1 MFSFLRRVI
10 NSKEIIFSLARNE
23 VRQRYTGTAAGAIW
37 AIMQPLSVITVFW
50 FVFSVGFKAVG
61 PNNMPFLAYFL
72 PAFIAW
78 MYFSEVVNN
87 SPQMII
93 SKSYLVKKTIFPS
106 EILPI
111 ISLISLFWVHL
122 IIVGISLLVIVS
134 QGYLLTWKILLLPLP
149 LGLLLV
155 MALGLG
161 WLISSINVFYRDAGQ
176 VVLILTNMWF
186 WMTPIVWAIDIVP
199 TTYRFLFEL
208 NPFYLIVEGYRFA
221 LIDSYV
227 FPGRPLLWISAFIC
241 AFGSLLIGGLI
252 FRRLKLEFADE
263 L

>member
-10 NSKEIIFSLARNE
+10 NSKDIIFSLSRNE
-23 VRQRYTGTAAGAIW
+23 VRQRYMGTAAGTIW
-37 AIMQPLSVITVFW
+37 AVLQPLSIIAVFW

-93 SKSYLVKKTIFPS
+93 SKGYLVKKTVFPS

-122 IIVGISLLVIVS
+122 IIVGISFLAILS
-134 QGYLLTWKILLLPLP
+134 QGYAFTWKVLLLPLP
-149 LGLLLV
+149 VGLLLV
-155 MALGLG
+155 MTLGLG

-176 VVLILTNMWF
+176 IVQMLTNIWF

-199 TTYRFLFEL
+199 LSYRFLFDL
-208 NPFYLIVEGYRFA
+208 NPFYLIVEGYRFV
-221 LIDSYV
+221 LIDSYA
-227 FPGRPLLWISAFIC
+227 FPDRPLLWVSGLVF
-241 AFGSLLIGGLI
+241 AFGSLISGAFI
-252 FRRLKLEFADE
+252 FRRLKVEFADE